1 MFLSA
6 FRVLDGYFRLF
17 NRYLCAMLLV
27 SVAGANA
34 AGAPAAAV
42 PLLPAELSTLVTAA
56 IRNHPA
62 ARSAQAKRRAALQD
76 VAAMNPCPCG
86 YLGHPS
92 IACTDTR
99 TQVARYQGKI
109 SGPLLD
115 RIDLHVSVLSVPYQ
129 SLFQSAPGE
138 TTAVVRER
146 VLQAHG
152 RAIQRQQQQNARLT
166 GESLTTH
173 AILDAAGH
181 QFLQAVAARFHWS
194 ARRLHRVLRVART
207 IADLANVDAIT
218 SAHLSE
224 AVQYQRVLQA

>member
-1 MFLSA
+1 
-6 FRVLDGYFRLF
+6 
-17 NRYLCAMLLV
+17 MLLV

-115 RIDLHVSVLSVPYQ
+115 RIDLHVSVVSVPYQ
-129 SLFQSAPGE
+129 SL
-138 TTAVVRER
+138 
-146 VLQAHG
+146 
-152 RAIQRQQQQNARLT
+152 
-166 GESLTTH
+166 
-173 AILDAAGH
+173 
-181 QFLQAVAARFHWS
+181 
-194 ARRLHRVLRVART
+194 
-207 IADLANVDAIT
+207 
-218 SAHLSE
+218 
-224 AVQYQRVLQA
+224 

>member
-27 SVAGANA
+27 SVAAANA
-34 AGAPAAAV
+34 AGAPASAV

-115 RIDLHVSVLSVPYQ
+115 RIDLHVSVVSVPYQ
-129 SLFQSAPGE
+129 SL
-138 TTAVVRER
+138 
-146 VLQAHG
+146 
-152 RAIQRQQQQNARLT
+152 
-166 GESLTTH
+166 
-173 AILDAAGH
+173 
-181 QFLQAVAARFHWS
+181 
-194 ARRLHRVLRVART
+194 
-207 IADLANVDAIT
+207 
-218 SAHLSE
+218 
-224 AVQYQRVLQA
+224 